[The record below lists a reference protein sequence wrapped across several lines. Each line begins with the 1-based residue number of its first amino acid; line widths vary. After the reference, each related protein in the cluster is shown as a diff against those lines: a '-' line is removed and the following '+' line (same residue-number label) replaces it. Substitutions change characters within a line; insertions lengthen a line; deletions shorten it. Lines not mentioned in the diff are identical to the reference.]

1 MREISSRLNR
11 DKYRKLLLFI
21 YFFSIATLFVCFLN
35 NGNNN
40 NEEITILNASRRKDV
55 ITVEQA
61 TNNFIN
67 RKQFFNCTELTI
79 NVTGKK

>member
-1 MREISSRLNR
+1 MTSIANHYCS
-11 DKYRKLLLFI
+11 FI
-21 YFFSIATLFVCFLN
+21 FIFFSIATLFVCFLN
-35 NGNNN
+35 NGTNN

-67 RKQFFNCTELTI
+67 RKQFFNFTELTI